1 MHVCLS
7 IYSMGSFLSL
17 SIAST
22 DNIAKNRRAGALCP
36 FLESR
41 VQDGLPTSGFQDWNS
56 TFIPPAFLSANTR

>member
-17 SIAST
+17 STAPT

-36 FLESR
+36 SLRFR
-41 VQDGLPTSGFQDWNS
+41 VQDGLPTSGFQGRSS